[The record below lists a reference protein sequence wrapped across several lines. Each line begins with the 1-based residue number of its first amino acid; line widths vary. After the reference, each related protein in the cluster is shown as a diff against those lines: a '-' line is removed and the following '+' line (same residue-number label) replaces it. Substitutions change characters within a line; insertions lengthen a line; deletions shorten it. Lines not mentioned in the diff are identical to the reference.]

1 VEEDM
6 DLVEFKGLEE
16 AEGGETVVGIY
27 FTRETSVFNKKILF
41 FLNSVSQKCFNFH
54 WCEIS

>member
-1 VEEDM
+1 M